1 MVAFI
6 VYDIIFLVAFS
17 LFVIIFLHTRK
28 KNLEKQG
35 ILYLYKTQ
43 LGVKFIDKF
52 AKKFASIL
60 GPLRYVV
67 LVSGFTLMAG
77 IVWMI
82 IWTTY
87 LYLKF
92 PILSESIK
100 APPVFPLIPYFPK
113 LFGLESFFPPLYF
126 TYFIVALAIVAVVHE
141 FAHGI
146 YMKFFK
152 YKIKSTGFAFLGP
165 VLGAFVEQDEKD
177 FNKSK
182 KLPQMIVLAAGTFA
196 NVLMTILFFGVMAL
210 LFTSS
215 FVPAGVKYNTYA
227 LSQIDMESVE
237 VLGES
242 EVEGYV
248 EVEAIESDSIGN
260 GYLQLAPDEAEAL
273 KEKFLIRQTDLDSA
287 VEGEYKSLVALIDSP
302 AARVQMRGAITEV
315 DGVRVDSYDKFVEI
329 LNSHSPGDSVEIKT
343 AILEA
348 GRGTVE
354 EVRTYDIELADR
366 DGKAFLGVGFLPTGR
381 GGAIGWFIENT
392 YSKMKDPLIHYESE
406 IGDFGWFVFYLLWWI
421 VVINLL
427 VALFNMLPLGILDG
441 GRFFML
447 TVWGI
452 TGSEK
457 FSKKAYS
464 FITWFLLLLFLLLM
478 VKWVFRFF

>member
-6 VYDIIFLVAFS
+6 VYDVIFLVAFS
-17 LFVIIFLHTRK
+17 LFVIMFLHTRK
-28 KNLEKQG
+28 KNLERQG

-52 AKKFASIL
+52 AKKFGWIL
-60 GPLRYVV
+60 SPLRYIV
-67 LVSGFTLMAG
+67 LISGFTLMAG

-92 PILSESIK
+92 PFLSQAIK

-126 TYFIVALAIVAVVHE
+126 TYFIVALAIVAIVHE
-141 FAHGI
+141 FSHGI

-210 LFTSS
+210 FFTSL
-215 FVPAGVKYNTYA
+215 FVPAGVKYNSYA
-227 LSQIDMESVE
+227 LSQIDMASVE
-237 VLGES
+237 VIGES
-242 EVEGYV
+242 GIEGYI
-248 EVEAIESDSIGN
+248 EIEAIEQDSIGN
-260 GYLQLAPDEAEAL
+260 GYLQLAPDEIEEL
-273 KEKFLIRQTDLDSA
+273 KSKFLIREMDLDSA
-287 VEGEYKSLVALIDSP
+287 IEGKYESLVAIIDSP
-302 AARVQMRGAITEV
+302 AVRAKMRGAITEI
-315 DGVRVDSYDKFVEI
+315 DGVKIDSYEKFSNV
-329 LNSHSPGDSVEIKT
+329 LGTHSPGDTIEIKT

-354 EVRTYDIELADR
+354 EVNTYDIELANR
-366 DGKAFLGVGFLPTGR
+366 DGRAFLGVGFVPAGR
-381 GGAIGWFIENT
+381 GGIIGWLIDNT
-392 YSKMKDPLIHYESE
+392 YGKMKDPIIHYESE
-406 IGDFGWFVFYLLWWI
+406 IGDFGWFIFYLLWWI

-447 TVWGI
+447 AVWGI
-452 TGSEK
+452 TGNLR